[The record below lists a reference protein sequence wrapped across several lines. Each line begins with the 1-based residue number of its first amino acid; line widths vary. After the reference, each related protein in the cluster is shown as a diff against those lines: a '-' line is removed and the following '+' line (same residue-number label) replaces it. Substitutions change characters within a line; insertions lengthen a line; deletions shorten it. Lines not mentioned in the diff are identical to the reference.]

1 MSEVRGFTH
10 HSLLITHHCFFW
22 EDAMIQFVN
31 NYEDLSTDR
40 GYQFKFH
47 CDKCGNGYMSRF
59 QASTIGTAGSLLRA
73 AGSLF
78 GGWAGSAGDSAYEV
92 QRAVGGKAHD
102 SALEKAVQEGK
113 EHFHQCSRCGRW
125 VCPEVC
131 WNAQAGQC
139 EECAPD
145 FQEEL
150 ASSHAQA
157 KAAAANEQL
166 REKARQTD
174 YVSKIDMSADAQ
186 VRAPQTQAPQAAAAA
201 ADCSSCGAQV
211 GKAKFC
217 PECGTP
223 TKPPRVAC
231 RGCGHEPENSTKF
244 CPECGAKMPLIG

>member
-1 MSEVRGFTH
+1 M
-10 HSLLITHHCFFW
+10 
-22 EDAMIQFVN
+22 AMIQFVS
-31 NYEDLSTDR
+31 NYDDLSTDK

-47 CDKCGNGYMSRF
+47 CDKCGNGFMSRF
-59 QASTIGTAGSLLRA
+59 QPSVTGTAGSLLRA

-78 GGWAGSAGDSAYEV
+78 GGWASSAGDSAYEV

-102 SALEKAVQEGK
+102 AALAKAVEEGK

-145 FQEEL
+145 YQEEL
-150 ASSHAQA
+150 ASAHAHA
-157 KAAAANEQL
+157 KADATRQQL
-166 REKARQTD
+166 YEKAQQTD
-174 YVSKIDMSADAQ
+174 YVSKIDMSAESVTKAPARPAAQ
-186 VRAPQTQAPQAAAAA
+186 AAPAAAAA
-201 ADCSSCGAQV
+201 CSSCGAQV

-223 TKPPRVAC
+223 TKPPKVAC
-231 RGCGHEPENSTKF
+231 SGCGHEPENPTRF
-244 CPECGAKMPLIG
+244 CPECGAKMPLFG

>member
-1 MSEVRGFTH
+1 VGSEGLAH
-10 HSLLITHHCFFW
+10 HSLLIIHHCFSGGN
-22 EDAMIQFVN
+22 AMIQFVN

-78 GGWAGSAGDSAYEV
+78 GGWAGSAGNSAYEV

-174 YVSKIDMSADAQ
+174 YVSKIDMSADAH
-186 VRAPQTQAPQAAAAA
+186 VKAPQTQAPQAAAASPA
-201 ADCSSCGAQV
+201 CSSCGAQV